1 MIISKVAKRYATAL
15 FLEAKNRKELENVA
29 ADMQRINETILGSR
43 ELQIFLKSHIISRQ
57 NKKSTLDELFSKDI
71 SELSRQFIS
80 LILEKR
86 REDQLS
92 GICGYFGVLF
102 NKEQGLLEIEVFV
115 VKKPDAGLEKQL
127 KKALESRTGSKVN
140 LSYIEDHSL
149 KGGMAVRINDTVIDG
164 TIKHKLQQLE
174 LTLQQAGM

>member
-15 FLEAKNRKELENVA
+15 FLEAKNRDELENVA
-29 ADMQRINETILGSR
+29 GDMQRINDTIAGSR
-43 ELQIFLKSHIISRQ
+43 ELLVFLKSHIISRD
-57 NKKSTLDELFSKDI
+57 NKYSTLKQLFYKDI

-86 REDQLS
+86 RENQLA
-92 GICGYFGVLF
+92 GITSFFETLY
-102 NKEQGLLEIEVFV
+102 NKEQGLLDIEVFV
-115 VKKPDAGLEKQL
+115 VEKPDSGQEKAL
-127 KKALESRTGSKVN
+127 KKALETRTGSKVN
-140 LSYIEDHSL
+140 LSYIEDKSL

-174 LTLQQAGM
+174 LTLQQSGM